1 MMLHDFV
8 APASTSLEVNVPV
21 AVAIP
26 SATVPSIRLPASVID
41 PAAAESK
48 LVTTGA
54 SLVP

>member
-1 MMLHDFV
+1 MMLQAFV
-8 APASTSLEVNVPV
+8 APVSTSLEVNVPV

-26 SATVPSIRLPASVID
+26 DATVPSTRLPASVID
-41 PAAAESK
+41 PAAAESE